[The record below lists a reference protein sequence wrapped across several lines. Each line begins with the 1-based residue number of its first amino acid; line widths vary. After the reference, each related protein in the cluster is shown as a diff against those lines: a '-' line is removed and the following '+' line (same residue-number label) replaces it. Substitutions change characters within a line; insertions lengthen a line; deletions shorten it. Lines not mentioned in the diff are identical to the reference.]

1 MSMKCGDWRNEHRR
15 SGATV
20 HVRRCGVMSAEILL
34 NTTTYNVYRNGK
46 YVTRGS
52 ARTVKGAKA
61 AATHAMRR
69 G

>member
-1 MSMKCGDWRNEHRR
+1 MKCGAWKKEHRR

-20 HVRRCGVMSAEILL
+20 HVRRCGATHAEILL
-34 NTTTYNVYRNGK
+34 NTSTYNIYRNGK

-69 G
+69 R